1 MAHANAH
8 AAASPV
14 ASHAHASA
22 WLEQTAVVSLCAVAA
37 SVQFSIAVAQSLL
50 AVALLCWVGLLIVRR
65 EPIAVPRFFW
75 PLLAF
80 CALTVVSALM
90 SPQPRVSLVD
100 CKQLVLFLMVPLTY
114 RVMTG
119 TRGRTATTIIV
130 SVGAVSAI
138 YGIVQYQI
146 LGFPRLG
153 LRPHGTLG
161 HYMTYSGLVMLVIAA
176 ALARVLFDAR
186 ERAWPALVIPALA
199 VAVAFTSTRSAW
211 VGVCAAVALLF
222 CLKDFRLIA
231 LVPIF
236 AAAFVALA
244 PPTITQRF
252 MSMFDASDP
261 TRRDRVA
268 MLHEGVHMVRD
279 HPFVGVGPN
288 MVEARYAE
296 YRDPDAV
303 QAVNPHLHNVPLQI
317 AAERGIPALAAWLA
331 FVVLLVVDL
340 ARTFR
345 EGSQRTLAAAGLA
358 AVAAMAAAGLFEHN
372 FGDSEFLMLFLLL
385 ITLPFAAA
393 HHPRDHVRA

>member
-8 AAASPV
+8 AAVSPV
-14 ASHAHASA
+14 ATHAPASA
-22 WLEQTAVVSLCAVAA
+22 WLEQAALVALCAVAA
-37 SVQFSIAVAQSLL
+37 ALQVSIAAAQSFFALS
-50 AVALLCWVGLLIVRR
+50 VACWLGLVFSRR
-65 EPIAVPRFFW
+65 ETVAVPRFFW
-75 PLLAF
+75 PLLVF
-80 CALTVVSALM
+80 CGLTLLSAALS
-90 SPQPRVSLVD
+90 SQPRASLAD
-100 CKQLVLFLMVPLTY
+100 SKQLVLFLMVPLTY
-114 RVMTG
+114 RLVTG
-119 TRGRTATTIIV
+119 TRGRTVLTIVI
-130 SVGAVSAI
+130 SVGAISAV

-153 LRPHGTLG
+153 LRPHGALG
-161 HYMTYSGLVMLVIAA
+161 HYMTYSGLVMLVMGA

-186 ERAWPALVIPALA
+186 ERVWPALVIPALA

-211 VGVCAAVALLF
+211 VGVCAAVGLLF

-231 LVPIF
+231 LVPII
-236 AAAFVALA
+236 AATFVALA
-244 PPTITQRF
+244 PTTITQRF
-252 MSMFDASDP
+252 MSMFDANDP

-268 MLHEGVHMVRD
+268 MLREGVHMVRD

-317 AAERGIPALAAWLA
+317 AAERGIPALIAWLA
-331 FVVLLVVDL
+331 FVGVLVLDL
-340 ARTFR
+340 ARSFR
-345 EGSQRTLAAAGLA
+345 EGSHRMLAAAGLA
-358 AVAAMAAAGLFEHN
+358 AVAAMLAAGLFEHN

-393 HHPRDHVRA
+393 NHPQDHARA